1 MVNVNLISAQDLR
14 LFENTWY
21 LTKIV
26 SNGIDYY
33 PPAISQVASIPLTFG
48 KQNNTIDTNV
58 CNSFFGNV
66 VFGNN
71 QTDFILLSLGG
82 TLILCNLQSDGNYEN
97 LYHFF
102 FRENN
107 STTNIFTYTINSSST
122 LKTLT
127 ITSSS
132 NKQAIY
138 TSQNLST
145 IDFKE
150 LDFNVYSDPSA
161 NFIVVELKKINA
173 KNVSLEI
180 FDSLGKKLKSI
191 SFYST
196 EFKIST
202 EDLSNGLYI
211 VKITADDQVGIKK
224 LIKH

>member
-1 MVNVNLISAQDLR
+1 MGNVHLILAQDLR

-33 PPAISQVASIPLTFG
+33 PPTISQVSSIRLTFG

-71 QTDFILLSLGG
+71 QTDFTLISFAG
-82 TLILCNLQSDGNYEN
+82 TLIICNLQSDGNYEN

-107 STTNIFTYTINSSST
+107 SNTNFFTYTINSSAT
-122 LKTLT
+122 VKTLT
-127 ITSSS
+127 INSSS

-138 TSQNLST
+138 TNQNLAT

-161 NFIVVELKKINA
+161 NFIVVELKKINS
-173 KNVSLEI
+173 KDVSLEI
-180 FDSLGKKLKSI
+180 FDSVGKKLKSK
-191 SFYST
+191 SFYSN

-202 EDLSNGLYI
+202 EDLSTGVYI
-211 VKITADDQVGIKK
+211 VKITAENQVGIKK
-224 LIKH
+224 FIKH

>member
-1 MVNVNLISAQDLR
+1 MVNVNLVSAQDLR

-33 PPAISQVASIPLTFG
+33 PPAISHVASIPLTFG

-71 QTDFILLSLGG
+71 QTDFVLLSLGG
-82 TLILCNLQSDGNYEN
+82 TLILCNLQSDANYEN

-122 LKTLT
+122 LKILT

-138 TSQNLST
+138 TTQNLST

-150 LDFNVYSDPSA
+150 LDFNLYSDPSA
-161 NFIVVELKKINA
+161 DYIVVELNKTNS

-180 FDSLGKKLKSI
+180 FDSLGKRLKSK

-202 EDLSNGLYI
+202 EDLPIGVYL
-211 VKITADDQVGIKK
+211 VKMTSENQVGIKK
-224 LIKH
+224 FVKY